1 MTLAGVI
8 RQDSLGRQS
17 AIERVALVVG
27 GAALMALSSRAVLPL
42 APVPVTAQTFAV
54 LLLAGL
60 LGRQMAVSSVL
71 TFLAAGAMGVPVFA
85 HGGGLAYLLGPTGG
99 YLLGFLPAAWIVGHL
114 AEKGWRRR
122 PLRCV
127 LMLLLGDAVL
137 FAFGLAWLSALI
149 PAGGLLRAGLLPFI
163 PGEAV
168 KIALAGLIL
177 SRRR

>member
-1 MTLAGVI
+1 MTLASVI
-8 RQDSLGRQS
+8 QQDSLGRQS
-17 AIERVALVVG
+17 AIERAALVVG

-71 TFLAAGAMGVPVFA
+71 TFLAAGAMGLPLFA
-85 HGGGLAYLLGPTGG
+85 HGGGLGYLLGPTGG
-99 YLLGFLPAAWIVGHL
+99 YLLGFLPAAWIVGGL
-114 AEKGWRRR
+114 AEKGWHRR
-122 PLRCV
+122 PVRCV
-127 LMLLLGDAVL
+127 LMLLLGDAAL

-149 PAGGLLRAGLLPFI
+149 PASGLLWAGLLPFI
-163 PGEAV
+163 PGEAA
-168 KIALAGLIL
+168 KIALAALVL